1 MNKKPQCIL
10 ALSITIASV
19 LVFVLAAAI
28 ETDERPLGWLGGLGF
43 CGFLLSIVWLGNTI
57 DTE

>member
-1 MNKKPQCIL
+1 MNKKLQRPL
-10 ALSITIASV
+10 AIAATIASV

-43 CGFLLSIVWLGNTI
+43 CGFLLSIVWVGNTI